1 VAQTVNLGNSDNL
14 ACRGRLHKAW
24 LGQPLLKNDV
34 FATQSDIEDSSIKRT
49 ANQRMRRRPEYRPKN
64 LPDDVFDESPLMGR
78 GLDAAHFAAAL
89 DETARTPPGRP
100 AP

>member
-34 FATQSDIEDSSIKRT
+34 FATQSDIEDSSIKRA
-49 ANQRMRRRPEYRPKN
+49 ANQRMRRRPEYRPKS
-64 LPDDVFDESPLMGR
+64 LPDDVFDESPLIGR
-78 GLDAAHFAAAL
+78 GRDAAHFAAAL
-89 DETARTPPGRP
+89 D
-100 AP
+100 